1 MKLAD
6 LIEAMGADV
15 TIRGHVRD
23 TNIDTI
29 TDDSREVT
37 SRSIFAVTALSEKHL
52 ADALERKPALLII
65 PRSLLSSLSKDYLR
79 EGAVAFGTRPARSR
93 PEWILGSMAGHLY
106 EHPDRSMELVAVTG
120 TNGKTSISQ
129 MIYFSW
135 KSQGQPC
142 GVIGTL
148 GARWFDG
155 EKEITLDT
163 GYTTPR
169 SYQLLQLLQQ
179 MQRAGIRRV
188 ALEASS
194 EALALGRLE
203 GIRISKA
210 VFCGLSMDHLNY
222 HKTMSRYFMAKL
234 HLFALLRRSQGHAII
249 QDLTDYRISKK
260 PVDSEQPHS
269 LTSRPGSDRAARR
282 LERFLLRSN
291 GSFEIVSEFR
301 PFALNV
307 SVEFNVR
314 NANLAWRASGLNYA
328 KDLFASMSDV
338 PGRMNKIE
346 VGPGIDAIVDY
357 AHTPDALERILE
369 QLRTAGYNK
378 LICVFGCGGDRDRG
392 KRIPMGRAAF
402 TGADVAIVTDD
413 NPRTED
419 AGEIRA
425 EVLRAAT
432 DLPGNSVA
440 RVLEMADRREAIRHA
455 LELALELQSAR
466 LSNAHGSES
475 GATNVDEIKA
485 NRANNADEPDESNGN
500 GSIENLRLAVL
511 IAGKGHEDYQIYGR
525 EKRHFS

>member
-1 MKLAD
+1 
-6 LIEAMGADV
+6 
-15 TIRGHVRD
+15 
-23 TNIDTI
+23 
-29 TDDSREVT
+29 
-37 SRSIFAVTALSEKHL
+37 
-52 ADALERKPALLII
+52 
-65 PRSLLSSLSKDYLR
+65 
-79 EGAVAFGTRPARSR
+79 
-93 PEWILGSMAGHLY
+93 
-106 EHPDRSMELVAVTG
+106 
-120 TNGKTSISQ
+120 
-129 MIYFSW
+129 
-135 KSQGQPC
+135 
-142 GVIGTL
+142 
-148 GARWFDG
+148 
-155 EKEITLDT
+155 
-163 GYTTPR
+163 
-169 SYQLLQLLQQ
+169 
-179 MQRAGIRRV
+179 
-188 ALEASS
+188 
-194 EALALGRLE
+194 
-203 GIRISKA
+203 
-210 VFCGLSMDHLNY
+210 FCGLSMDHLNY

-260 PVDSEQPHS
+260 PVDSEQPHA

-402 TGADVAIVTDD
+402 TGSDVAIVTDD

-455 LELALELQSAR
+455 LEIALELQSAR
-466 LSNAHGSES
+466 LSNAHGSQS

-525 EKRHFS
+525 EKRHFSDMEEIEKFIEKLNV